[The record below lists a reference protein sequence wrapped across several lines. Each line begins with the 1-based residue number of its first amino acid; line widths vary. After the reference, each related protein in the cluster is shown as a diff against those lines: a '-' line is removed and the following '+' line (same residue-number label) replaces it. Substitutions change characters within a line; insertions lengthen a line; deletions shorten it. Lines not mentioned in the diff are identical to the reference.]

1 MDHIP
6 VGEDARG
13 EEEMR
18 SFISMDITS
27 QELLDKIKAF
37 QTNLE
42 YTACPMKI
50 VERENLHL
58 TLKFLGEI
66 GESTYNRIAESLSQT
81 LSDYP
86 SFEVTLKGTGFFPNI
101 SDLRVVWIGMHA
113 PEIVYIQKEIDDTLK
128 TLGFKE
134 DRKFVPHLTVSRIKS
149 SLNKK
154 SLLNLLDAHREH
166 EFGSEIITKISFK
179 KSTLTPH
186 GPIYETLKEFK
197 LKSV

>member
-1 MDHIP
+1 MDNIP
-6 VGEDARG
+6 MGEDACG

-27 QELLDKIKAF
+27 KEVLDKIKTF
-37 QTNLE
+37 QTYLKN
-42 YTACPMKI
+42 TACPMKV

-66 GESTYNRIAESLSQT
+66 GESSYKRIVESLGPS
-81 LSDYP
+81 LSEFS
-86 SFEVTLKGTGFFPNI
+86 SFEVNLKGTGFFPSI
-101 SDLRVVWIGMHA
+101 SDLRVIWVGMNA

-128 TLGFKE
+128 SMGLKE
-134 DRKFVPHLTVSRIKS
+134 DRKFVPHLTVSRVKS

-154 SLLNLLDAHREH
+154 PLLNMLDEYKNFD
-166 EFGSEIITKISFK
+166 FGSDMITKINFK
-179 KSTLTPH
+179 KSTLTPE
-186 GPIYETLKEFK
+186 GPIYETLKEFE

>member
-1 MDHIP
+1 M
-6 VGEDARG
+6 GEDACG

-27 QELLDKIKAF
+27 KDVLDKIKNF
-37 QTNLE
+37 QTNLKN
-42 YTACPMKI
+42 TACPMKV

-66 GESTYNRIAESLSQT
+66 SESSYKRIVESLDSS
-81 LSDYP
+81 LSEYS
-86 SFEVTLKGTGFFPNI
+86 SFEVNLKGTGFFPSI
-101 SDLRVVWIGMHA
+101 SDLRVIWIGMNA
-113 PEIVYIQKEIDDTLK
+113 PEIIYIQKEIDDTLCSM
-128 TLGFKE
+128 GFKE
-134 DRKFVPHLTVSRIKS
+134 DRKFVPHLTVSRVKS

-154 SLLNLLDAHREH
+154 PLLNVLDEYKDYD
-166 EFGSEIITKISFK
+166 FGTDRITKINFK
-179 KSTLTPH
+179 KSTLTPQ

>member
-1 MDHIP
+1 M
-6 VGEDARG
+6 GEDACG

-27 QELLDKIKAF
+27 KDLLDKIKSF
-37 QTNLE
+37 QTNLKNS
-42 YTACPMKI
+42 ACPMKV

-66 GESTYNRIAESLSQT
+66 GESSYKRIVESLSPS
-81 LSDYP
+81 LSEFS
-86 SFEVTLKGTGFFPNI
+86 SFEVSLKGTGFFPSI
-101 SDLRVVWIGMHA
+101 SDLRVIWIGMDA
-113 PEIVYIQKEIDDTLK
+113 PEIVYIQKDIDETLK
-128 TLGFKE
+128 TMGFKE
-134 DRKFVPHLTVSRIKS
+134 DRKFVPHLTVSRVKS

-154 SLLNLLDAHREH
+154 SLLNVLDEYKDY
-166 EFGSEIITKISFK
+166 EFGGQQITSINFK
-179 KSTLTPH
+179 KSTLTPQ

>member
-1 MDHIP
+1 M
-6 VGEDARG
+6 GEDACG

-27 QELLDKIKAF
+27 KEVLDKIKTF
-37 QTNLE
+37 QTYLKN
-42 YTACPMKI
+42 TACPMKV

-66 GESTYNRIAESLSQT
+66 GESSYKRIVESLGPS
-81 LSDYP
+81 LSEFS
-86 SFEVTLKGTGFFPNI
+86 SFEVNLKGTGFFPSI
-101 SDLRVVWIGMHA
+101 SDLRVIWVGMNA

-128 TLGFKE
+128 SMGFKE
-134 DRKFVPHLTVSRIKS
+134 DRKFVPHLTVSRVKS

-154 SLLNLLDAHREH
+154 PLLNVLDEYKNFD
-166 EFGSEIITKISFK
+166 FGSDMITKINFK
-179 KSTLTPH
+179 KSTLTPE
-186 GPIYETLKEFK
+186 GPIYETLKEFE

>member
-1 MDHIP
+1 MTLEEKKYYALGAAIASNYANLGLKIDTQAFAKGFSAVINHETLAIP
-6 VGEDARG
+6 PTEIQ
-13 EEEMR
+13 
-18 SFISMDITS
+18 SI
-27 QELLDKIKAF
+27 L
-37 QTNLE
+37 
-42 YTACPMKI
+42 
-50 VERENLHL
+50 ENL
-58 TLKFLGEI
+58 
-66 GESTYNRIAESLSQT
+66 
-81 LSDYP
+81 
-86 SFEVTLKGTGFFPNI
+86 
-101 SDLRVVWIGMHA
+101 
-113 PEIVYIQKEIDDTLK
+113 QKEIDDTLK

>member
-1 MDHIP
+1 M
-6 VGEDARG
+6 GEDACG

-27 QELLDKIKAF
+27 KEVLDKIKIF
-37 QTNLE
+37 QTYLKN
-42 YTACPMKI
+42 TACPMKV

-66 GESTYNRIAESLSQT
+66 GESSYKRIVESLGPS
-81 LSDYP
+81 LSEFS
-86 SFEVTLKGTGFFPNI
+86 SFEVNLKGTGFFPSV
-101 SDLRVVWIGMHA
+101 SDLRVIWIGMNA

-128 TLGFKE
+128 SMGFKE
-134 DRKFVPHLTVSRIKS
+134 DRKFVPHLTVSRVKS

-154 SLLNLLDAHREH
+154 PLLNVLDEYKNFD
-166 EFGSEIITKISFK
+166 FGSDMVTKINFK
-179 KSTLTPH
+179 KSTLTPE
-186 GPIYETLKEFK
+186 GPIYETLKEFE

>member
-1 MDHIP
+1 M
-6 VGEDARG
+6 GEDACG

-27 QELLDKIKAF
+27 KEVLDKIKTF
-37 QTNLE
+37 QTYLKN
-42 YTACPMKI
+42 TACPMKV

-66 GESTYNRIAESLSQT
+66 GESSYKRIVESLGPS
-81 LSDYP
+81 LSEFS
-86 SFEVTLKGTGFFPNI
+86 SFEVNLKGTGFFPSI
-101 SDLRVVWIGMHA
+101 SDLRVIWVGMNA

-128 TLGFKE
+128 SMGFKE
-134 DRKFVPHLTVSRIKS
+134 DRKFVPHLTVSRVKS

-154 SLLNLLDAHREH
+154 PLLNVLDEYKNF
-166 EFGSEIITKISFK
+166 EFGSDMVKKINFK
-179 KSTLTPH
+179 KSTLTPE
-186 GPIYETLKEFK
+186 GPIYETLKEFE